1 MVLGAAAFWAAS
13 NLLTQ
18 HVARRAAQPVDM
30 LAFIVWS
37 SAFAIWP
44 LLGLCLLIEGP
55 SLMAH
60 QLAQAQ
66 WPHWAA
72 ALWQAVGNTLI
83 GYVAWCALLARY
95 TAAAVTPWALLVP
108 VFGMATAA
116 LLLGEPMPGWKLL
129 ACALVLAGLAVAT
142 SARRS
147 AGPA

>member
-1 MVLGAAAFWAAS
+1 
-13 NLLTQ
+13 
-18 HVARRAAQPVDM
+18 
-30 LAFIVWS
+30 
-37 SAFAIWP
+37 
-44 LLGLCLLIEGP
+44 
-55 SLMAH
+55 
-60 QLAQAQ
+60 
-66 WPHWAA
+66 
-72 ALWQAVGNTLI
+72 VGNTLI

-147 AGPA
+147 AGSA